1 MSDATQDL
9 INKALL
15 ALNSSNFLEKIA
27 NEEFTNLDKLESM
40 EWSPEVEDQ
49 INSTIKKIKT
59 LINKSE
65 IEYKN
70 LEKVEK
76 EIFDFVAKSK
86 KLRKS

>member
-86 KLRKS
+86 KLRKP